1 MMLHIKR
8 RFFWF
13 MKLTDMFDNTFA
25 TVLAGLMF
33 WSAAYLRKNFEIIL
47 KIQKNKLKLKLN
59 KKYLVRQE
67 SIYANH
73 CEKH

>member
-25 TVLAGLMF
+25 TVLAGPMF
-33 WSAAYLRKNFEIIL
+33 WSAAYLRKT
-47 KIQKNKLKLKLN
+47 LN
-59 KKYLVRQE
+59 KKKIE
-67 SIYANH
+67 IEIDN
-73 CEKH
+73 EIE